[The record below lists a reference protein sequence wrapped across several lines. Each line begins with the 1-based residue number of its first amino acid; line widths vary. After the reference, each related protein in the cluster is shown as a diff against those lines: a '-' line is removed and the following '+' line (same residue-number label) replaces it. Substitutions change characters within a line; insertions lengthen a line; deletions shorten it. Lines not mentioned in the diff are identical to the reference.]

1 MFALIAYFLV
11 SHIISF
17 VCSIFEA
24 VLLSCNAT
32 YISLLKKKG
41 SQAGNILD
49 ELKARIDR
57 PLAGILTLNTAAHT
71 FGAAGVG
78 ASVVEVFGDK
88 WLALCSVILTL
99 TMLYWTEMLPKTIG
113 ALYWKSL
120 APYCAK
126 PIRWMM
132 IATYPFVYSFNF
144 IAQLLAKGRKADRI
158 TEEDIHIA
166 LEAGTKAGVLDEAE
180 QDMVENIFRLGDRR
194 VGVLMVPRVDMEWL
208 DINNSPSELKQK
220 VLSSKFRQFPLCDR
234 DVDQVVGI
242 IDSRDLLEKALTN
255 KKIDFTEMATPP
267 LFVNE
272 HQHVFELMN
281 LFKKS
286 HNTVALVTDEYGT
299 IQGMITI
306 DDIFNAI
313 VKDIDQESGIGGKS
327 QILKVNNR
335 SFLLDGKLPIDEF
348 KEIFHLDALPNEE
361 KAAFRTLS
369 GLCMTQIAAVPK
381 KGDTFTIGSLR
392 FEILK
397 VRKRRVEKV
406 LLTHLDVPFGKI
418 SS

>member
-1 MFALIAYFLV
+1 MFALIVYFLV
-11 SHIISF
+11 SHVISF

-24 VLLSCNAT
+24 VLLSCNST
-32 YISLLKKKG
+32 YITLLKKKG
-41 SQAGNILD
+41 SAAGTILD
-49 ELKARIDR
+49 ELKARVDR

-88 WLALCSVILTL
+88 WLALCSVLLTL

-120 APYCAK
+120 APYCAR

-132 IATYPFVYSFNF
+132 IGTYPFVYSFNF

-166 LEAGTKAGVLDEAE
+166 LEAGTKAGVLDESE
-180 QDMVENIFRLGDRR
+180 QEMVENIFRLGDRR

-208 DINNSPSELKQK
+208 DVNTPHSEIKQK
-220 VLSSKFRQFPLCDR
+220 VLASKFRQFPLCDR
-234 DVDQVVGI
+234 DVDQVIGI
-242 IDSRDLLEKALTN
+242 IDSRDMLEKALTS
-255 KKIDFTEMATPP
+255 KKIDFTQMATPT

-313 VKDIDQESGIGGKS
+313 VKDIDQESGLGGKG

-348 KEIFHLDALPNEE
+348 KEIFHLETLPNEE

-369 GLCMTQIAAVPK
+369 GLCMTQLAAVPR
-381 KGDTFTIGSLR
+381 KGDTFTIGSIR